1 MKEQISTMK
10 NGLDTEGQW
19 ISPGLS
25 NDLQKLFSGSDD
37 SKFQPFMKLPWQEQ
51 QKYLNSSSSTGIRYH
66 PLIVKLCLN
75 LAAKSS
81 FTYKNLLCDS
91 TIGYV

>member
-19 ISPGLS
+19 IRPGLS

-66 PLIVKLCLN
+66 PLIVN
-75 LAAKSS
+75 LTKTFKT